1 MMPLNSSLMCPSA
14 KNIHVEQNKD
24 TMVAYPLNFLIHVT
38 DALLC
43 PIVTTNLKFQFVFLT
58 VAIFFSNSMTI
69 KPKIKIASHKINFKE
84 IAENSKM
91 DFNKENL
98 LMQQL

>member
-24 TMVAYPLNFLIHVT
+24 TMVAYPLNFLIHVI

-58 VAIFFSNSMTI
+58 VAILFSNSLICMTI
-69 KPKIKIASHKINFKE
+69 KPKIKIASNKINFKE
-84 IAENSKM
+84 IAENSKWILI
-91 DFNKENL
+91 KRIC
-98 LMQQL
+98 